1 MLGWPG
7 PRPTPRGQSPQAVAL
22 GTPWFLLPRPDG
34 GCQEMLTT
42 FKKGAADGQFSDAGE
57 AGQGRGAPERGRG
70 RAPGRGSSAGPSPSA
85 MAQTD
90 IRVVSTDYKHF
101 AVLYVETQKAGVRS
115 VWLQL
120 YGGRPGG
127 RGSQHPPSPHWSPGA
142 GRSSG
147 SRVPKVRLHCRPCTH
162 SSKFQVHGR
171 RDRCVPG
178 SPGDPRV
185 CGRGV
190 RTPPPTPVP
199 PPLASHPTPPHP
211 APPSTTLLLPTLPS
225 SAHQPSLPSARAPE
239 LFPEGAQKMQQL
251 APQVGLNPSQGALL
265 PQSGECCPRASS
277 GLQETQTGSTTP
289 PWDKH
294 QTYLGQKRAGQ
305 CPGQWPL
312 RRGLQAGRLGSS
324 GAVGGLPP

>member
-147 SRVPKVRLHCRPCTH
+147 SRVPKVRLHCRPRTH

-211 APPSTTLLLPTLPS
+211 APPRLPPPSSSQPCPLLLTNPPCP
-225 SAHQPSLPSARAPE
+225 QPAPRSCF
-239 LFPEGAQKMQQL
+239 LK
-251 APQVGLNPSQGALL
+251 V
-265 PQSGECCPRASS
+265 PR
-277 GLQETQTGSTTP
+277 
-289 PWDKH
+289 
-294 QTYLGQKRAGQ
+294 
-305 CPGQWPL
+305 
-312 RRGLQAGRLGSS
+312 
-324 GAVGGLPP
+324 